1 MQEGSCMYRTRQ
13 TRIKKGHRLYGYL
26 AGLCEGSAVLYN
38 RANYLLRQ
46 YATAVR
52 DLEKGNAQE
61 GLHENQRRA
70 YCLIREI
77 TSGTRYEPKGKWLTY
92 GQLDYVLKCTGD
104 AAYRALPAQANQQIL
119 KRLVR
124 DYKSFFE
131 ALKVWKQTPGL
142 FTGRP
147 GLPGYRKKGSPV
159 TAVLTNQIC
168 RITDGRYLKFPGI
181 KTRLNIGV
189 IPEGTRLKEVRIRPG
204 NGDLTVETVLEV
216 PDTGRVQGKL
226 SGLTREEL
234 EKRLAGAEKETIR
247 AAAIDPGVDN
257 FCAVANNFG
266 AAPFLV
272 RGGMIKS
279 ENRYYNK
286 KLAELK
292 SEAMRCN
299 KRHHTRRIGR
309 LTDRRNRIIRDQMHK
324 ASRRI
329 ADWASEN
336 RADAV
341 ILGHNVFQ
349 KQCISNGHV
358 NNQNFVQIPYSV
370 FAGMLR
376 YKLEEKG
383 IALLETEESYTSKAD
398 FLAGDDMPVYGKEAE
413 GCGGKAVKFSGER
426 IRRGLYKHW
435 DGTVSNADING
446 AANILR
452 KVIPN
457 EKGWDRGVVDT
468 PYVVGIA

>member
-1 MQEGSCMYRTRQ
+1 MYRTRQ
-13 TRIKKGHRLYGYL
+13 TRIKKGHRLCGYL
-26 AGLCEGSAVLYN
+26 SGLCKKSAVLYN
-38 RANYLLRQ
+38 RAIFLLRQ

-52 DLEKGNAQE
+52 DLEEGTAQAA
-61 GLHENQRRA
+61 LHENQRQVYR
-70 YCLIREI
+70 LIRE
-77 TSGTRYEPKGKWLTY
+77 TTVGSRYEPKGKWLTY

-104 AAYRALPAQANQQIL
+104 PSYRALPAQANQQIL

-131 ALKVWKQTPGL
+131 ALKVWKQRPEL

-168 RITDGRYLKFPGI
+168 RITDGHYLKFPGT
-181 KTRLNIGV
+181 KTRLNIGN
-189 IPEGTRLKEVRIRPG
+189 IPEGTRLKEVMVRPG

-216 PDTGRVQGKL
+216 PETGCVQGKL
-226 SGLTREEL
+226 SGLTQDEITE
-234 EKRLAGAEKETIR
+234 RLAGAGTEKMR

-272 RGGMIKS
+272 KGGMIKS

-286 KLAELK
+286 KLAKLK
-292 SEAMRCN
+292 SEAVRCS
-299 KRHHTRRIGR
+299 KRHNTRRIGR
-309 LTDRRNRIIRDQMHK
+309 LTDRRNRIIRDHMHK
-324 ASRRI
+324 VSRYI
-329 ADWASEN
+329 TDWAEEN
-336 RADAV
+336 RADVV
-341 ILGHNVFQ
+341 ILGHNNFQ
-349 KQCISNGHV
+349 KQGISNGHV
-358 NNQNFVQIPYSV
+358 NNQNFVQIPYGV

-383 IALLETEESYTSKAD
+383 IALVETEESYTSKAD
-398 FLAGDDMPVYGKEAE
+398 FLAGDPMPVYGKEEETEE
-413 GCGGKAVKFSGER
+413 GRAVKFSGKR
-426 IRRGLYKHW
+426 IRRGLYRHW

-457 EKGWDRGVVDT
+457 EKEWDRGVVDT
-468 PYVVGIA
+468 PYVVRIA